1 MNLSFA
7 DTLYFKKENILEII
21 LGLHRSYQ
29 SLQKEI
35 QICCELN
42 NLTFNELIV
51 ILEIKK
57 GFKRKVDIA
66 NKVFLKKQNLNLIL
80 KDLQMKNV
88 LKLDDKKILITQN
101 GEELI
106 QRTTDKINEKIIK
119 IFKKTLFAISTFLL
133 NPFLISKMTIN
144 SLNVKLFNSQQI

>member
-1 MNLSFA
+1 MNLNFA
-7 DTLYFKKENILEII
+7 DTLYFKKENTLEII
-21 LGLHRSYQ
+21 LGLHRSYK
-29 SLQKEI
+29 SLQRDI
-35 QICCELN
+35 QICCEIY

-57 GFKRKVDIA
+57 GFKRKIDIA
-66 NKVFLKKQNLNLIL
+66 NKVYLKKQNLNLIL

-119 IFKKTLFAISTFLL
+119 IFKKTDPKNMSGF
-133 NPFLISKMTIN
+133 IN
-144 SLNVKLFNSQQI
+144 IIESL

>member
-1 MNLSFA
+1 MV
-7 DTLYFKKENILEII
+7 
-21 LGLHRSYQ
+21 
-29 SLQKEI
+29 
-35 QICCELN
+35 
-42 NLTFNELIV
+42 V

-57 GFKRKVDIA
+57 GFKRKIDIA

-106 QRTTDKINEKIIK
+106 QKTTDKINEKIIK
-119 IFKKTLFAISTFLL
+119 IFKKTDPKNMSGF
-133 NPFLISKMTIN
+133 IN
-144 SLNVKLFNSQQI
+144 IIESL

>member
-7 DTLYFKKENILEII
+7 DTLYFKKENTLEII
-21 LGLHRSYQ
+21 LGLHRSYK
-29 SLQKEI
+29 SLQREI

-57 GFKRKVDIA
+57 GFKKKIDIA

-80 KDLQMKNV
+80 KDLQIKNI
-88 LKLDDKKILITQN
+88 LNLDNKTISITKN

-106 QRTTDKINEKIIK
+106 EKTTNRINEKIIK
-119 IFKKTLFAISTFLL
+119 IFKR
-133 NPFLISKMTIN
+133 
-144 SLNVKLFNSQQI
+144 

>member
-7 DTLYFKKENILEII
+7 DTLYFKKENTLEII
-21 LGLHRSYQ
+21 LGLHRSYK
-29 SLQKEI
+29 SLQREI

-57 GFKRKVDIA
+57 GFKKKIDIA

-80 KDLQMKNV
+80 KDLQIKNI
-88 LKLDDKKILITQN
+88 LNLDHKTISITKN

-106 QRTTDKINEKIIK
+106 EKTTNRINEKIIK
-119 IFKKTLFAISTFLL
+119 IFKKIDPKNMSGF
-133 NPFLISKMTIN
+133 IN
-144 SLNVKLFNSQQI
+144 IIESL

>member
-21 LGLHRSYQ
+21 LGLHRSYK
-29 SLQKEI
+29 SLHKEI
-35 QICCELN
+35 QVCCDLN

-57 GFKRKVDIA
+57 GFKKKIDIA

-80 KDLQMKNV
+80 KDLQLKNIIN
-88 LKLDDKKILITQN
+88 LDDKGISITKN

-106 QRTTDKINEKIIK
+106 EKTTNRINEKIIK
-119 IFKKTLFAISTFLL
+119 IFKKTDPKNMSGF
-133 NPFLISKMTIN
+133 IN
-144 SLNVKLFNSQQI
+144 IIESL

>member
-7 DTLYFKKENILEII
+7 DTLYFKKENTLEII
-21 LGLHRSYQ
+21 LGLHRSYK
-29 SLQKEI
+29 SLQREI

-57 GFKRKVDIA
+57 GFKKKIDIA

-80 KDLQMKNV
+80 KDLQIKNI
-88 LKLDDKKILITQN
+88 LNLDNKTISITKN

-106 QRTTDKINEKIIK
+106 EKTTNRINEKIIK
-119 IFKKTLFAISTFLL
+119 IFKKIDPNKADDDET
-133 NPFLISKMTIN
+133 SKN
-144 SLNVKLFNSQQI
+144 RF